1 MNCLLCNRLAVGLL
15 RVGSDTWRIGCPACG
30 EYEFEGPFA
39 EHVKVAKARARVE
52 VLRDVSLRIAEGE
65 FVCLLGPSGCGK
77 STIINL
83 IAGLERPDQG
93 QVSVD
98 GAAVAGPG
106 PSRVVVF
113 QEAALF
119 PWLSVLGNV
128 EFGLRIAGLPK
139 AARRTRALEYLRL
152 VHLSKFIHAYPHQ
165 LSGGMKQR
173 VAIARALAL
182 QPAILLLDEPFA
194 ALDAQTRA
202 VLQNE
207 LLEIWALARP
217 TILFVT
223 HNVREATG
231 LADRVYVISSRPG
244 RIRDVQAVTVPRP
257 RSPDDPALLA
267 HQHKIL
273 ELLGE
278 EVEQV
283 LREELGETVHFPG
296 AQHAES
302 PDRPRGLHL

>member
-1 MNCLLCNRLAVGLL
+1 MQVEL
-15 RVGSDTWRIGCPACG
+15 RHVFKSFRQNGSAL
-30 EYEFEGPFA
+30 
-39 EHVKVAKARARVE
+39 E
-52 VLRDVSLRIAEGE
+52 VLHDINLTVAEGE

-77 STIINL
+77 STIIHL
-83 IAGLERPDQG
+83 VAGLEPPTSGRVLVGGRP
-93 QVSVD
+93 VT
-98 GAAVAGPG
+98 GPD
-106 PSRVVVF
+106 PSRTVVF
-113 QEAALF
+113 QDAALF
-119 PWLSVLGNV
+119 PWLTVMGNV
-128 EFGLRIAGLPK
+128 EFGLRMAGVSPSS
-139 AARRTRALEYLRL
+139 RRERALEYLRL

-182 QPAILLLDEPFA
+182 QPSILLLDEPFA

-207 LLEIWALARP
+207 LLEIWELARP

-257 RSPDDPALLA
+257 RHAEDPALLA
-267 HQHKIL
+267 LQHKIL
-273 ELLGE
+273 GLLGD
-278 EVEQV
+278 EVEKV
-283 LREELGETVHFPG
+283 LREELGETVHFPE
-296 AQHAES
+296 AQHAIPPEQS
-302 PDRPRGLHL
+302 REMHL

>member
-1 MNCLLCNRLAVGLL
+1 MQVELRHVFKSFAQNGAAIEALHDINLTVGQ
-15 RVGSDTWRIGCPACG
+15 
-30 EYEFEGPFA
+30 
-39 EHVKVAKARARVE
+39 
-52 VLRDVSLRIAEGE
+52 GE

-77 STIINL
+77 STIIHL
-83 IAGLERPDQG
+83 LAGLEQATSGD
-93 QVSVD
+93 VLVD
-98 GAAVAGPG
+98 GRPVTGPDA
-106 PSRVVVF
+106 SRTVVF
-113 QEAALF
+113 QEPALF

-128 EFGLRIAGLPK
+128 EFGLRMTGVAPPK
-139 AARRTRALEYLRL
+139 RRARAKEYLRL

-182 QPAILLLDEPFA
+182 QPEILLLDEPFA

-207 LLEIWALARP
+207 LLEIWELARP

-244 RIRDVQAVTVPRP
+244 HIRSVQPIASPRP
-257 RSPDDPALLA
+257 RHAEDPVLLA

-273 ELLGE
+273 GLLGE
-278 EVEQV
+278 EVEKV
-283 LREELGETVHFPG
+283 LREELGETVHYPG
-296 AQHAES
+296 TQHAVPPEQS
-302 PDRPRGLHL
+302 RGMHI

>member
-1 MNCLLCNRLAVGLL
+1 MQVEL
-15 RVGSDTWRIGCPACG
+15 R
-30 EYEFEGPFA
+30 
-39 EHVKVAKARARVE
+39 HVFKSFPQNGGALE
-52 VLRDVSLRIAEGE
+52 VLHDINLTVAQGE

-77 STIINL
+77 STIVHL
-83 IAGLERPDQG
+83 LAGLDQATSGDVLVGGRP
-93 QVSVD
+93 VT
-98 GAAVAGPG
+98 GPDA
-106 PSRVVVF
+106 SRTVVF
-113 QEAALF
+113 QEPALF

-128 EFGLRIAGLPK
+128 EFGLRMTGVAPPK
-139 AARRTRALEYLRL
+139 RRARALEYLRL

-182 QPAILLLDEPFA
+182 QPEILLLDEPFA

-207 LLEIWALARP
+207 LLEIWELARP

-244 RIRDVQAVTVPRP
+244 QIRSVQPVTSPRP
-257 RSPDDPALLA
+257 RHAEDPVLLA

-273 ELLGE
+273 GLLGE
-278 EVEQV
+278 EIEKV
-283 LREELGETVHFPG
+283 LREELGETVHYPG
-296 AQHAES
+296 TQHAVPPEES
-302 PDRPRGLHL
+302 RGMHI

>member
-1 MNCLLCNRLAVGLL
+1 MHVEL
-15 RVGSDTWRIGCPACG
+15 RQVHKSFAHNGSAI
-30 EYEFEGPFA
+30 
-39 EHVKVAKARARVE
+39 E
-52 VLRDVSLRIAEGE
+52 VLQDINLTVAEGE
-65 FVCLLGPSGCGK
+65 FVCLVGPSGCGK

-83 IAGLERPDQG
+83 IAGLEHPTSGEVLVGGRP
-93 QVSVD
+93 VT
-98 GAAVAGPG
+98 GPD
-106 PSRVVVF
+106 PSRTVVF
-113 QEAALF
+113 QDAALF

-139 AARRTRALEYLRL
+139 DTRRARAMEYLRL
-152 VHLSKFIHAYPHQ
+152 VHLSKFVHAYPHQ

-182 QPAILLLDEPFA
+182 QPAIFLLDEPFA

-207 LLEIWALARP
+207 LLEIWELARP

-244 RIRDVQAVTVPRP
+244 QIRDIQAIHVARP
-257 RSPDDPALLA
+257 RHAEDPILLA
-267 HQHKIL
+267 CQHKIL
-273 ELLGE
+273 GLLGDE
-278 EVEQV
+278 IEKV
-283 LREELGETVHFPG
+283 LREELGETVHFPE
-296 AQHAES
+296 AQHAS
-302 PDRPRGLHL
+302 PPEQARGMHI

>member
-1 MNCLLCNRLAVGLL
+1 M
-15 RVGSDTWRIGCPACG
+15 
-30 EYEFEGPFA
+30 
-39 EHVKVAKARARVE
+39 RVE
-52 VLRDVSLRIAEGE
+52 LQHVFKSFQHNGKAIEVLQDIDLSVAEGE

-77 STIINL
+77 STIIHL
-83 IAGLERPDQG
+83 IAGLERPTAGDVLVGG
-93 QVSVD
+93 QPVT
-98 GAAVAGPG
+98 GPD
-106 PSRVVVF
+106 PRRVVVF

-128 EFGLRIAGLPK
+128 EFGLRMAGIEPRT
-139 AARRTRALEYLRL
+139 RRNRALEYLRL
-152 VHLSKFIHAYPHQ
+152 VHLSKFVHAHPHQ

-182 QPAILLLDEPFA
+182 QPEILLLDEPFA

-207 LLEIWALARP
+207 LLEIWELARP

-244 RIRDVQAVTVPRP
+244 RIRDAQAVVVPRP
-257 RSPDDPALLA
+257 RHAEDPALLA
-267 HQHKIL
+267 HQRKIL
-273 ELLGE
+273 GLLGE
-278 EVEQV
+278 EVEKV
-283 LREELGETVHFPG
+283 LREELGETVHFPE
-296 AQHAES
+296 AQHPVPPEQS
-302 PDRPRGLHL
+302 RGMHI

>member
-1 MNCLLCNRLAVGLL
+1 M
-15 RVGSDTWRIGCPACG
+15 RIDVQHISKSFQHNGG
-30 EYEFEGPFA
+30 TL
-39 EHVKVAKARARVE
+39 E
-52 VLRDVSLRIAEGE
+52 VLRDVNLIVEGGE

-77 STIINL
+77 STIVHL
-83 IAGLERPDQG
+83 IAGLEKPDQG
-93 QVSVD
+93 TVLVD
-98 GAAVAGPG
+98 GKPVKGPD

-113 QEAALF
+113 QDAALF

-128 EFGLRIAGLPK
+128 EFGLRIACLP
-139 AARRTRALEYLRL
+139 AAKRRERALEYIRL
-152 VHLSKFIHAYPHQ
+152 VHLSKFVHAYPHQ

-173 VAIARALAL
+173 VAIARALVL

-207 LLEIWALARP
+207 LLEIWELARP

-231 LADRVYVISSRPG
+231 LADRVYVISARPG
-244 RIRDVQAVTVPRP
+244 RIRDVQPVGVPRP
-257 RSPDDPALLA
+257 RHAEDPALLA

-273 ELLGE
+273 GLLGE
-278 EVEQV
+278 EVEKV
-283 LREELGETVHFPG
+283 LREELGETVHFPE
-296 AQHAES
+296 AQHPTPPERS
-302 PDRPRGLHL
+302 LGMHI

>member
-1 MNCLLCNRLAVGLL
+1 M
-15 RVGSDTWRIGCPACG
+15 
-30 EYEFEGPFA
+30 
-39 EHVKVAKARARVE
+39 RVE
-52 VLRDVSLRIAEGE
+52 LKHVFKSFSHNSSTLEVLEDINLTVEEGE

-77 STIINL
+77 STIIHL
-83 IAGLERPDQG
+83 IAGLERPTSG
-93 QVSVD
+93 NILVAGRPVD
-98 GAAVAGPG
+98 GPD
-106 PSRVVVF
+106 PSRTVVF

-128 EFGLRIAGLPK
+128 EFGLRMAGIPPIK
-139 AARRTRALEYLRL
+139 RRARALEYIRL

-173 VAIARALAL
+173 AAIARALAL

-194 ALDAQTRA
+194 ALDAQTRS

-207 LLEIWALARP
+207 LMEIWELARP

-244 RIRDVQAVTVPRP
+244 QIRDVQTIQVPRP
-257 RSPDDPALLA
+257 RHAEDAALLT
-267 HQHKIL
+267 HQRKIL

-278 EVEQV
+278 EVEKV
-283 LREELGETVHFPG
+283 LQDELGERVHFPE
-296 AQHAES
+296 AQHAV
-302 PDRPRGLHL
+302 PPGHAHGMHL